1 MRTTAILN
9 LKGGV
14 GKTATTVN
22 MAAILAADYHKRV
35 LVVDADS
42 QANTTE
48 FFGGDPSAAGL
59 SDLLRGKC
67 KTDDN
72 PIMLQKTDLDNVAL
86 IAADVSLMDLD
97 LSKVESG
104 SVETSCLRELRDIL
118 ERRTTWED
126 PRLQVIM
133 GLPYDY
139 MLIDCPPAFNAAC
152 AAALLAADDV
162 IIPIKLDA
170 FSLRGMANLMRQIQN
185 MRAINPGLKLAGL
198 LPTMIYKSEKIS
210 AALETLRASDLF
222 VFPGI
227 RKTNK
232 VDDMTFAQRP
242 LIESSPKSAACI
254 DYRRFVGAYVA
265 QEGGKDRGKSTTRRR
280 RTHGTMKGG
289 ANNG

>member
-22 MAAILAADYHKRV
+22 MAAILAADYHKSV

-48 FFGGDPSAAGL
+48 FFGGKRPGWIGLADMLRHGASSRQWHPSNFK
-59 SDLLRGKC
+59 D
-67 KTDDN
+67 
-72 PIMLQKTDLDNVAL
+72 VAL
-86 IAADVSLMDLD
+86 CAADDSLMDLD
-97 LSKVESG
+97 LSTIKSNAVD
-104 SVETSCLRELRDIL
+104 VRCLKDALDDMVAYCNE
-118 ERRTTWED
+118 
-126 PRLQVIM
+126 PPAVKFF
-133 GLPYDY
+133 DY
-139 MLIDCPPAFNAAC
+139 VLIDCPPAFNAAC

-170 FSLRGMANLMRQIQN
+170 FSLRGMANLMRQISN
-185 MRAINPGLKLAGL
+185 MRAINPKLKLAGL

-254 DYRRFVGAYVA
+254 DYRRFVGEYVA
-265 QEGGKDRGKSTTRRR
+265 QEGGKDRGASVTHRR

>member
-22 MAAILAADYHKRV
+22 MAAILAADYHKSV

-48 FFGGDPSAAGL
+48 FFGGVPVNTKTFADMLRDPKAHGCWAPSSFPGVCIL
-59 SDLLRGKC
+59 
-67 KTDDN
+67 
-72 PIMLQKTDLDNVAL
+72 P
-86 IAADVSLMDLD
+86 ADETLMDLD
-97 LSKVESG
+97 LSSIESKKCDPK
-104 SVETSCLRELRDIL
+104 CLKNHLSEFARYCKKE
-118 ERRTTWED
+118 
-126 PRLQVIM
+126 PVV
-133 GLPYDY
+133 PFFDY
-139 MLIDCPPAFNAAC
+139 VLIDCPPAFNAAC
-152 AAALLAADDV
+152 AAALLGADDV

-210 AALETLRASDLF
+210 AALETLRASNLF

>member
-22 MAAILAADYHKRV
+22 MAAILAADYGKRV

-48 FFGGDPSAAGL
+48 FFGGVPKDACTLADMLRRDELRPGL
-59 SDLLRGKC
+59 LPPVQRTTVDGV
-67 KTDDN
+67 D
-72 PIMLQKTDLDNVAL
+72 M
-86 IAADVSLMDLD
+86 IAADDGLMDLD
-97 LSKVESG
+97 LSAIKSDGVDANCLAKKLHED
-104 SVETSCLRELRDIL
+104 VETGIYAYVL
-118 ERRTTWED
+118 
-126 PRLQVIM
+126 V
-133 GLPYDY
+133 
-139 MLIDCPPAFNAAC
+139 DCPPAFNAAC

-170 FSLRGMANLMRQIQN
+170 FSLRGMANLMRQIAN
-185 MRAINPGLKLAGL
+185 MRQINGRLKLAGL
-198 LPTMIYKSEKIS
+198 LPTMVYKSEKIS
-210 AALETLRASDLF
+210 EALETLRASKLF
-222 VFPGI
+222 VFPAI

-232 VDDMTFAQRP
+232 VDDMTFAQTP

-289 ANNG
+289 ASNG

>member
-22 MAAILAADYHKRV
+22 MAAILAADYGKRV

-48 FFGGDPSAAGL
+48 FFGGVPKTGVTCTL
-59 SDLLRGKC
+59 SDLLRRDYC
-67 KTDDN
+67 NICDT
-72 PIMLQKTDLDNVAL
+72 NVENVRM
-86 IAADVSLMDLD
+86 IAADENLMDLD
-97 LSKVESG
+97 LSAVKSD
-104 SVETSCLRELRDIL
+104 SVRIDCLQNVARGGF
-118 ERRTTWED
+118 WEKHF
-126 PRLQVIM
+126 
-133 GLPYDY
+133 DY

-210 AALETLRASDLF
+210 AALEALRASDLF

>member
-22 MAAILAADYHKRV
+22 MAAILAADYGKSV

-48 FFGGDPSAAGL
+48 FFGGKAPNACSFA
-59 SDLLRGKC
+59 DLLRRDELRPPLRGAIGG
-67 KTDDN
+67 TVYEGVN
-72 PIMLQKTDLDNVAL
+72 LL
-86 IAADVSLMDLD
+86 AADDSLMDLD
-97 LSKVESG
+97 RSAVKSNTADVTCLRRYLTEA
-104 SVETSCLRELRDIL
+104 VETGI
-118 ERRTTWED
+118 
-126 PRLQVIM
+126 
-133 GLPYDY
+133 YDY
-139 MLIDCPPAFNAAC
+139 VLIDCPPAFNAAC

-185 MRAINPGLKLAGL
+185 MRAINGKLKLAGL
-198 LPTMIYKSEKIS
+198 LPTMVYKSEKIS
-210 AALETLRASDLF
+210 AALETLRASKLF
-222 VFPGI
+222 VFPAI

-254 DYRRFVGAYVA
+254 DYRRFVGAYIA
-265 QEGGKDRGKSTTRRR
+265 QEGGKDRGASVTHRR
-280 RTHGTMKGG
+280 RTHGLMKGG
-289 ANNG
+289 DRNG